1 MSITGID
8 WTTTLHVREVGPVRL
23 IPSRPDVIGAVEASV
38 SPGTPTGSA
47 GAPGGGPPGSHPTHL
62 SLAAA
67 SAAAT
72 HGVHVHGLGDLF
84 PTTRRGDLVGFGD
97 PGVWVALSNGDGSF
111 QAARLVLHDLGT
123 QQSWH
128 VDKHPRF
135 VADITGDGSGDL
147 VGFGD
152 AGVYVARSNG
162 DGTYQPLRFVNPDLG
177 VQQGWR
183 VDQHPRMLADLTGDG
198 RADIVGFGATGVH
211 VSLAKGDGT
220 FQPSVFVLADF
231 SVQQGWR
238 VDAHPRFLAD
248 VTGDGRADIVGF
260 GDAGV
265 FVARS
270 NGDGTFQPLQ
280 FALADFGVQ
289 QGWRVDRHPRFL
301 ADITGD
307 GRADIVGFGDAGV
320 WVALS
325 HGDGTFGPAH
335 FVNPDLG
342 VQQGWRVDQHPR
354 FLADLTGD
362 GRADIVGFGA
372 AGVHIALAKGDGTFQ
387 PSVVAVGDFGVQ
399 QGWRVAEHPRFVT
412 DVTGDGRADI
422 VGFGD
427 AGVWVARSNGDG
439 TFQAPMLG
447 IADFGARSGSAGITH
462 VFVLMLENRSFDHLL
477 GFSEIAGTDA
487 ETGQPTTTSRLGG
500 NEANVVD
507 GTPYPVTEGAEDVLT
522 KGPGHEFEDVIV
534 QLCGDGAYS
543 AYHGGPYPT
552 AIDASGYAVNFRDDG
567 GDPAE
572 VMKCFRPD
580 QLPILNQL
588 AREFAVCDHWYSS
601 LPGPTF
607 PNRFFMH
614 AASSGGLDRSPTKAE
629 NAWWETVDGFDF
641 PKGTIYD
648 RLDGADLRYRFYA
661 GDDLPVVAGLA
672 GVSLWDIHDF
682 DEHFAEDMKDSD
694 YADLRYIHLE
704 PSYDVFNDFKGGTS
718 QHPLGDVNKG
728 ELFVKQAYEA
738 IRNSPLWESSLLII
752 TWDEHG
758 GFYDHEVP
766 PPAVPPNDGAGD
778 DYNEHGFLFDRLGPR
793 VPAVIVSPRIPRNV
807 IDHRVYDHA
816 SIPAAIERVF
826 GLAPLTDRDR
836 HANAPNALCT
846 LLSPRTDTPAT
857 LADVAVSANV
867 ASVAPKTPAQLAQP
881 IADPSVMPFVQVAA
895 IEHLKMTTDPAE
907 RAAIVANARTIET
920 YGQAYVYM
928 KSVTTQVR
936 ATRAARATG

>member
-325 HGDGTFGPAH
+325 NGDGTFGPAH

-387 PSVVAVGDFGVQ
+387 PARQQILVRCLAESLPERAAEMGGRQVRGPGHVGDGQ
-399 QGWRVAEHPRFVT
+399 RVAEPLER
-412 DVTGDGRADI
+412 
-422 VGFGD
+422 
-427 AGVWVARSNGDG
+427 
-439 TFQAPMLG
+439 P
-447 IADFGARSGSAGITH
+447 GSRR
-462 VFVLMLENRSFDHLL
+462 LE
-477 GFSEIAGTDA
+477 
-487 ETGQPTTTSRLGG
+487 
-500 NEANVVD
+500 
-507 GTPYPVTEGAEDVLT
+507 
-522 KGPGHEFEDVIV
+522 
-534 QLCGDGAYS
+534 
-543 AYHGGPYPT
+543 
-552 AIDASGYAVNFRDDG
+552 
-567 GDPAE
+567 
-572 VMKCFRPD
+572 
-580 QLPILNQL
+580 
-588 AREFAVCDHWYSS
+588 
-601 LPGPTF
+601 
-607 PNRFFMH
+607 
-614 AASSGGLDRSPTKAE
+614 
-629 NAWWETVDGFDF
+629 
-641 PKGTIYD
+641 
-648 RLDGADLRYRFYA
+648 
-661 GDDLPVVAGLA
+661 
-672 GVSLWDIHDF
+672 
-682 DEHFAEDMKDSD
+682 
-694 YADLRYIHLE
+694 
-704 PSYDVFNDFKGGTS
+704 
-718 QHPLGDVNKG
+718 
-728 ELFVKQAYEA
+728 
-738 IRNSPLWESSLLII
+738 
-752 TWDEHG
+752 
-758 GFYDHEVP
+758 
-766 PPAVPPNDGAGD
+766 
-778 DYNEHGFLFDRLGPR
+778 
-793 VPAVIVSPRIPRNV
+793 
-807 IDHRVYDHA
+807 
-816 SIPAAIERVF
+816 
-826 GLAPLTDRDR
+826 
-836 HANAPNALCT
+836 
-846 LLSPRTDTPAT
+846 
-857 LADVAVSANV
+857 
-867 ASVAPKTPAQLAQP
+867 
-881 IADPSVMPFVQVAA
+881 
-895 IEHLKMTTDPAE
+895 
-907 RAAIVANARTIET
+907 
-920 YGQAYVYM
+920 
-928 KSVTTQVR
+928 
-936 ATRAARATG
+936 